1 MYYISRYPAEKS
13 KNPDGTFSGSVRLKN
28 KTGSIMI
35 LQSDKI
41 EAFVF
46 RHFDAG
52 RFGPEAGL
60 ARFRKRMGISGRAVR
75 RPGSIFHRVAIPAAA
90 MLVLS
95 AGTGIYM
102 HQRNAWTEFH
112 AYDVAQTFVLKDA
125 TQVTLAP
132 GAALRY
138 QPKRAPRT
146 VRQTGKVLYAV
157 TREEARPFEVLS
169 DGGYIR
175 VLGTTFQ
182 LDADK
187 GEASCLSGKVLF
199 AASRPETTAKDTGK
213 TSAGPAEG
221 QESWQVILTAGQRAA
236 LGDAAPSAVL
246 NPAVWATGRFVY
258 ENAPLS
264 AVLEELSEWSGVR
277 LSFVRPSPNGMIPPA
292 ASGASGS
299 RPASP
304 ASAASSAPDEPRLT
318 ATFEAGSLDEILSL
332 IEAALDVKLLR
343 LSVDRKKE

>member
-1 MYYISRYPAEKS
+1 MK
-13 KNPDGTFSGSVRLKN
+13 
-28 KTGSIMI
+28 
-35 LQSDKI
+35 LQSYKT
-41 EAFVF
+41 ETFVF
-46 RHFDAG
+46 RHFAAG
-52 RFGPEAGL
+52 RFDPEAGL
-60 ARFRKRMGISGRAVR
+60 ARFRKRMGIRARTGR
-75 RPGSIFHRVAIPAAA
+75 RPGSLFHKVAIPAAA
-90 MLVLS
+90 MLVLA
-95 AGTGIYM
+95 AGTGLYM

-157 TREEARPFEVLS
+157 TRNEARPFEVLS

-199 AASRPETTAKDTGK
+199 AASRPE
-213 TSAGPAEG
+213 GPD
-221 QESWQVILTAGQRAA
+221 SWQVILAAGQRAA
-236 LGDAAPSAVL
+236 LGDAAPSAAL

-258 ENAPLS
+258 EAAPLS
-264 AVLEELSEWSGVR
+264 TVLEELSEWSGVR
-277 LSFVRPSPNGMIPPA
+277 LSAGDPLSGGAHSPSPQADSPA
-292 ASGASGS
+292 SE
-299 RPASP
+299 ASP
-304 ASAASSAPDEPRLT
+304 ASAQDEPRLT
-318 ATFEAGSLDEILSL
+318 ATFEAGSLDEILPL
-332 IEAALDVKLLR
+332 IEAALDVRVTVADK
-343 LSVDRKKE
+343 SSKESK